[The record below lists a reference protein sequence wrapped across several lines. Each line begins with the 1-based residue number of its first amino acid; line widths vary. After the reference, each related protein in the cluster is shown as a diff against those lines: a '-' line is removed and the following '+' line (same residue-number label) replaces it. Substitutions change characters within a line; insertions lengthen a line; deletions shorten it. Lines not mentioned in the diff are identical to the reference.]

1 MPHWELRCTYRGGGP
16 ISRMIS
22 VAQLTGKHNSMLVH
36 TMTWRDCFPRH
47 TGTHSKTPLIVSLV
61 FIHSCVHTCSRI
73 HRVPLFA
80 SDCHLRP
87 QVFHCLLAVLKTFL
101 SIQVTI
107 SHTASK
113 EILISFVCNQGYGD
127 SWVLGCTQPHGPRV
141 WHHDKLMWHTEC
153 NQGYGDSWVLGCT
166 QPHGPRGL
174 VPSSLMTWPA

>member
-1 MPHWELRCTYRGGGP
+1 MATGQLHSLILRQIY
-16 ISRMIS
+16 
-22 VAQLTGKHNSMLVH
+22 AQLVYRYHAENQFQQSNPQGA
-36 TMTWRDCFPRH
+36 TWRDWFLSH

-153 NQGYGDSWVLGCT
+153 L
-166 QPHGPRGL
+166 
-174 VPSSLMTWPA
+174 